1 MAVSLQE
8 LKAYADASKSDR
20 SCLEKEYELLHYVP
34 TRGQRLSTV
43 CRTIAEP
50 ERTQQHKPFL
60 PNDHGMA
67 AVAGKSVTL
76 LQPDATAALI
86 EEDPLDSDT
95 RARAKLG
102 LVYSEPVGVHA
113 SEHCAAAVVR
123 PAGWGFDTSSAGM

>member
-67 AVAGKSVTL
+67 AVAGKSVTG
-76 LQPDATAALI
+76 LQPYATAALI
-86 EEDPLDSDT
+86 EEDPLPPVT
-95 RARAKLG
+95 PGRLG
-102 LVYSEPVGVHA
+102 LIPSEPVGVHA
-113 SEHCAAAVVR
+113 SEQELARAARLPRISV
-123 PAGWGFDTSSAGM
+123 